1 MRYNNSAKYTGY
13 ATEEGLLFKHTTMII
28 LLVYK
33 SKALGGTIIITMLS
47 LIVLLAVFSFS
58 HTVLCQSQSQCIL
71 LALPSPQEY
80 SLEISDIDIEF
91 DVDSPPGNKSIA
103 VVATN
108 SELQFSTLLQYIAA
122 ISTTPREQANV
133 WSETHCS
140 KMMGVVGDV
149 DFVTAKIIH
158 TLARRVNSNV
168 TIVSSVTP
176 TTYQP
181 LMNLDFLNVLDMN
194 PLVHYIQTLIS
205 FTAELNWTRIGLI
218 SDGSIY
224 YQYAA
229 DQLKQLVHSSGRAFI
244 PYVRLDKGIE
254 FRQALETVQAYGT
267 QIVILSMNRQAA
279 CSLLEE
285 AREMDL
291 IWPSY
296 GWLFLDSESGVSLG
310 DNCSH
315 EGVITIKD
323 HSIKSSDMN
332 FESDSSILFDS
343 VLAVTLASEGMQ
355 ISNAYFE
362 GRTGL
367 VQFRNGNRL
376 NNISAVQVING
387 SEIEIARYNA
397 NTQRL
402 IVTYDVLESDS
413 PRGSVLIIQNENTI
427 GHNILFAI
435 ITFLC
440 YLFITVVLIL
450 YVLFR
455 NEPEIKA
462 TSVTIS
468 LSMFVG
474 CYLLLSFILVLLVK
488 AYPDMRVAVPHSAT
502 CHFVA
507 WLGGTGIPFPL
518 ILATIL
524 VKMLRVY
531 AIVNKPLSYKKKFF
545 TDSALLFYIFSLISP
560 NIFFLLLWSSLDPLA
575 LVEFSVPVQRGNV
588 VVEFCLSTHNTIW
601 FVITYIYTAILMV
614 TILIVGIKTL
624 PLRYKYLQDTNCT
637 NIFAVVAIASA
648 IMGTIYGYL
657 FAILQPSS
665 VNYTSSEITL
675 SISIITI
682 AMSCQLLL
690 FVPKVLIPLKK
701 FFTQDRVKKK
711 PLTGIAITVTLL

>member
-1 MRYNNSAKYTGY
+1 MFSLRVQ
-13 ATEEGLLFKHTTMII
+13 
-28 LLVYK
+28 LV
-33 SKALGGTIIITMLS
+33 M
-47 LIVLLAVFSFS
+47 FSFF
-58 HTVLCQSQSQCIL
+58 HTVLCRSQSQCIL
-71 LALPSPQEY
+71 LALPSSQEY
-80 SLEISDIDIEF
+80 SLENSD
-91 DVDSPPGNKSIA
+91 
-103 VVATN
+103 TN
-108 SELQFSTLLQYIAA
+108 FTADLHPSKFSELQFSTLVHYIAA
-122 ISTTPREQANV
+122 TSTTPRDKNNC
-133 WSETHCS
+133 SEVI
-140 KMMGVVGDV
+140 GVVGDV
-149 DFVTAKIIH
+149 DFVTAKIIY

-176 TTYQP
+176 TSSQP
-181 LMNLDFLNVLDMN
+181 LMNTAGLKLLNVLDMN
-194 PLVHYIQTLIS
+194 PLIHYIQTLIS
-205 FTAELNWTRIGLI
+205 FTAELNWTRVGLI

-229 DQLKQLVHSSGRAFI
+229 DQLKQLVHNSGRAFI
-244 PYVRLDKGIE
+244 PYVRLDKDIE
-254 FRQALETVQAYGT
+254 FRQALETVQTYGT

-310 DNCSH
+310 DNCSQ

-343 VLAVTLASEGMQ
+343 VLAVTLASEGVQ

-387 SEIEIARYNA
+387 SEIEIAHYNA
-397 NTQRL
+397 NTQQL
-402 IVTYDVLESDS
+402 IVTHAILESDS

-531 AIVNKPLSYKKKFF
+531 AIVQNPLSYKKKFF
-545 TDSALLFYIFSLISP
+545 TDSALLFYIVLLISP
-560 NIFFLLLWSSLDPLA
+560 NIFILILWSSFDPLVI
-575 LVEFSVPVQRGNV
+575 VEFTVPVQRGNV
-588 VVEFCLSTHNTIW
+588 VVEFCLSTHTPIW
-601 FVITYIYTAILMV
+601 LVITYIYTAILMV

-624 PLRYKYLQDTNCT
+624 PLRYKYLQDTNST

-657 FAILQPSS
+657 FSILQPSS
-665 VNYTSSEITL
+665 ENYTSSEITL

-690 FVPKVLIPLKK
+690 FVPKVLIPLRRWLTRNK
-701 FFTQDRVKKK
+701 VKQK
-711 PLTGIAITVTLL
+711 PSANIGHKSASSIDFL